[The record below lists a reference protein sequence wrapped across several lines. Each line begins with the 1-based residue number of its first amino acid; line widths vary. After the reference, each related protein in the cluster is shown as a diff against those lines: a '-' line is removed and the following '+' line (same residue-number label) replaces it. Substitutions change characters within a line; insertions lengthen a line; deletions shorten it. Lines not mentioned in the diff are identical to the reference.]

1 MLEQAI
7 KDIKKFVGPDT
18 IIISVL
24 NGITSENDIEA
35 VYPGRCLWSV
45 AIGMDATRVG
55 RSLTFGAEAHPVRRE
70 ERRDDRPRK
79 SSGRIP
85 HRLRHRQRALQ

>member
-1 MLEQAI
+1 M
-7 KDIKKFVGPDT
+7 
-18 IIISVL
+18 L

-35 VYPGRCLWSV
+35 VYPGHCLWSV

-55 RSLTFGAEAHPVRRE
+55 RSLTFGAEGRIQFGE
-70 ERRDDRPRK
+70 KGGEMTDRCK
-79 SSGRIP
+79 SGGRIP